1 MGKGVSAH
9 YDAVVKYHSRQE
21 YWNTHSL
28 LNISEGLASGEVR
41 VNDEVRRGVKDIR
54 AVGQSRGVEAEL
66 AHSLED
72 ELEAVLELGLVG
84 CWDCSSVGS
93 GA

>member
-9 YDAVVKYHSRQE
+9 YNALFRYDSRQE
-21 YWNTHSL
+21 HWNTHSL
-28 LNISEGLASGEVR
+28 LNISEGLAGGEVR
-41 VNDEVRRGVKDIR
+41 VDDEVRRGIQDIR
-54 AVGQSRGVEAEL
+54 AVGQSRGVKAEL

-84 CWDCSSVGS
+84 YT
-93 GA
+93 